1 MFHSFY
7 KNKKVLVTGHTGFK
21 GSWLVSWLRNLGADV
36 YGFSENILPF
46 PSHYELLNVKNK
58 INHFE
63 GDIRDTNLINNTME
77 EIKPDVVFHL
87 AAQAIVSTS
96 YSDPVGT
103 ISTNVLGTVNV
114 LEALRKIEHK
124 CAALIITSDKCYENN
139 EWIWGYREIDRL
151 GGKDIYSAS
160 KASAELL
167 IRSYLE
173 SFFTENHKV
182 SIAIARAGNVIGG
195 GDWAKDRIVPDIYRS
210 WSSNNSVEI
219 RSPNSTRPWQ
229 HVLEPISGYLTLVE
243 KLWSNRKYHAE
254 AYNFGPL
261 PNVDKSVIELVKKL
275 SDYWD
280 KNNLENKYLL
290 KEENVFSESKL
301 LRLNCD
307 KAYSDLSWA
316 ANLNFEQTAEFVG
329 KWYADF
335 YLYNKS
341 AEELTFNNIKSFENL
356 AKMKNLRWSHD

>member
-1 MFHSFY
+1 
-7 KNKKVLVTGHTGFK
+7 
-21 GSWLVSWLRNLGADV
+21 
-36 YGFSENILPF
+36 
-46 PSHYELLNVKNK
+46 
-58 INHFE
+58 
-63 GDIRDTNLINNTME
+63 
-77 EIKPDVVFHL
+77 
-87 AAQAIVSTS
+87 
-96 YSDPVGT
+96 
-103 ISTNVLGTVNV
+103 
-114 LEALRKIEHK
+114 
-124 CAALIITSDKCYENN
+124 
-139 EWIWGYREIDRL
+139 
-151 GGKDIYSAS
+151 
-160 KASAELL
+160 
-167 IRSYLE
+167 YLE
-173 SFFTENHKV
+173 SFFKDNYKV

-195 GDWAKDRIVPDIYRS
+195 GDWAKDRIVPDIYRA
-210 WSSNNSVEI
+210 WSSNNILEI